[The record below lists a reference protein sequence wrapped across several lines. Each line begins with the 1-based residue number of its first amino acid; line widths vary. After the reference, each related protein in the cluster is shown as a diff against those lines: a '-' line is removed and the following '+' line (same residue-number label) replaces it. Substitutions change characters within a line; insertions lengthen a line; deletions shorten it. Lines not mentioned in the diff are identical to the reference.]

1 MGEPITRQDDSKREL
16 RRTNTEYVLMAL
28 AGFILGWTVHHL
40 VGTYFSS
47 WLSASLVF
55 AIAWALLIVFGSSW
69 TESLD
74 AGPAMRARE
83 TPQMLARPEAHAG
96 TGSAAFLTV
105 ACPATGSPAGAGL
118 CNCPALVP
126 TSPEQRP

>member
-47 WLSASLVF
+47 WLSASLVL
-55 AIAWALLIVFGSSW
+55 AIAWALLIVFW
-69 TESLD
+69 L
-74 AGPAMRARE
+74 
-83 TPQMLARPEAHAG
+83 QL
-96 TGSAAFLTV
+96 
-105 ACPATGSPAGAGL
+105 
-118 CNCPALVP
+118 N
-126 TSPEQRP
+126 

>member
-1 MGEPITRQDDSKREL
+1 MGEPISRQQDGEPIIAPHDSQREL

-55 AIAWALLIVFGSSW
+55 AIAWALLVVFW
-69 TESLD
+69 LQLE
-74 AGPAMRARE
+74 
-83 TPQMLARPEAHAG
+83 
-96 TGSAAFLTV
+96 
-105 ACPATGSPAGAGL
+105 
-118 CNCPALVP
+118 
-126 TSPEQRP
+126 

>member
-1 MGEPITRQDDSKREL
+1 MSVLQSPPSQTSDPELRHGRAGQGGDMEEPITRQHDRELVTGWSDPKREL

-55 AIAWALLIVFGSSW
+55 AIAAALLVVFFLQ
-69 TESLD
+69 LD
-74 AGPAMRARE
+74 
-83 TPQMLARPEAHAG
+83 
-96 TGSAAFLTV
+96 
-105 ACPATGSPAGAGL
+105 
-118 CNCPALVP
+118 
-126 TSPEQRP
+126 

>member
-47 WLSASLVF
+47 WLSASLVL
-55 AIAWALLIVFGSSW
+55 AIAWALLIVFW
-69 TESLD
+69 LQLD
-74 AGPAMRARE
+74 
-83 TPQMLARPEAHAG
+83 
-96 TGSAAFLTV
+96 
-105 ACPATGSPAGAGL
+105 
-118 CNCPALVP
+118 
-126 TSPEQRP
+126 